1 MNNAAAFSQA
11 QASVF
16 SNLLE
21 ETWLETKQLDLGE
34 CEEAKA
40 AAQMNTLCKKG
51 VAKKAFPS
59 PSINSS
65 GCN

>member
-1 MNNAAAFSQA
+1 MNIVTAFSQA

-21 ETWLETKQLDLGE
+21 ETWLETKQLDLVE

-40 AAQMNTLCKKG
+40 AAQMNTLWKKG
-51 VAKKAFPS
+51 VAK
-59 PSINSS
+59 
-65 GCN
+65 

>member
-1 MNNAAAFSQA
+1 MVEGQGYSDEGKKVKTAAFSQA

-21 ETWLETKQLDLGE
+21 ETWLETKQLDLVE

-40 AAQMNTLCKKG
+40 AAQMNTLWKKG
-51 VAKKAFPS
+51 VAK
-59 PSINSS
+59 
-65 GCN
+65 